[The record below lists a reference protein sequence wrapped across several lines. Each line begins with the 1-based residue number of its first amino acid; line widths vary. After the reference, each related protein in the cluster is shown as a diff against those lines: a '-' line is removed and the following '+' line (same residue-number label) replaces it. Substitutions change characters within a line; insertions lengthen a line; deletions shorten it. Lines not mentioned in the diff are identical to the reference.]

1 MVSKRDKKEVV
12 MPLSPEN
19 KFLSCAESCSAD
31 GENSRDEFG
40 DWRITQLL
48 MFFGEQIE
56 VF

>member
-48 MFFGEQIE
+48 TFFGEQIE